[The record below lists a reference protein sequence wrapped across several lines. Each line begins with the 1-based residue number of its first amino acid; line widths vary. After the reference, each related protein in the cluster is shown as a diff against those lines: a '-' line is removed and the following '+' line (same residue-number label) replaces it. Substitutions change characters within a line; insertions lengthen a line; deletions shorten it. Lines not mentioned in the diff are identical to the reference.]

1 MKQPKKPTYA
11 QKLAITKKGLNANEY
26 LVRSE
31 VNDVLVIV
39 HKETGEEK
47 ELKLLSF

>member
-11 QKLAITKKGLNANEY
+11 QKLAISKKGLDANEY

-31 VNDVLVIV
+31 TENVLILV

-47 ELKLLSF
+47 ELNLLSY